1 MNSYSVVDAMMIVS
15 SSTFKINIVI
25 TPTLLGLNLKALY
38 FVELLFRHRV
48 VVYLNLVELAGR

>member
-1 MNSYSVVDAMMIVS
+1 MIVS

-38 FVELLFRHRV
+38 LVELLFQHQV

>member
-1 MNSYSVVDAMMIVS
+1 MSYSVVDAMMNVS

-25 TPTLLGLNLKALY
+25 ILTLLALNLKALY
-38 FVELLFRHRV
+38 FVELLFRQRV